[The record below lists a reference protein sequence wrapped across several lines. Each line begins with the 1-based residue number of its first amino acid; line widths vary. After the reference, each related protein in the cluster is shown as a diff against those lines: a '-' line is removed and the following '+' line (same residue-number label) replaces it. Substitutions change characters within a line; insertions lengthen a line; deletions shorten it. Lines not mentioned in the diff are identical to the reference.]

1 MRVDTLIE
9 FLRTLPIDTKVVT
22 ESYDRDC
29 SYREVDFKFVQTI
42 KTDGKIEKTLIV
54 Q

>member
-9 FLRTLPIDTKVVT
+9 FLRTLPIDTKVVK
-22 ESYDRDC
+22 ESHDRN
-29 SYREVDFKFVQTI
+29 SVYRDVEFQFIQTI
-42 KTDGKIEKTLIV
+42 SKDGKIEKTLVV